1 MSGIDT
7 IVASIP
13 VESNHAR
20 SMAALSSED
29 HGFLI
34 EGGWLDDPMAMI
46 SPSLLAFSVRQISA
60 A

>member
-1 MSGIDT
+1 MSGIET

-13 VESNHAR
+13 AESNHTLSIAV
-20 SMAALSSED
+20 LSSED

-46 SPSLLAFSVRQISA
+46 RLSSLAFSVRQTSA